1 MQLFCYFCNGFL
13 PKSEMNKLFAFIIFC
28 LSVFPCMAED
38 NNFVLVIDPGHG
50 GKDVGAPGRNN
61 YEKNINLGVALKFGE
76 FVEKRMDDV
85 EVVYT
90 RRRDKFVPL
99 QERANIAN
107 AAKGDLFVS
116 IHTNSLD
123 KRNKNRNKIK
133 GTATY
138 TLGLHR
144 TEDNLEVA
152 MRENSVISLEED
164 YTTTYKGFDPNSAE
178 SYIINEI
185 YQNHYLEQSVDFAS
199 LLQKEFKATAGR
211 IDRGVRQAGFL
222 VIRETAMPSVLVE
235 LDFICNPTQEK
246 YMASEEG
253 QKALAESLYNALVE
267 YRRLNHDGNAKQFEP
282 QKPEQRE
289 DDSKQPLVDK
299 GGSEIVYKVQIL
311 AGRSKLPSNSSEFKG
326 LKGVER
332 HKSGNIYKYTYGSTT
347 DPKEAEKI
355 LRKVKRK
362 FKDAYIVTSKNGKL
376 E

>member
-1 MQLFCYFCNGFL
+1 
-13 PKSEMNKLFAFIIFC
+13 
-28 LSVFPCMAED
+28 MAED

-152 MRENSVISLEED
+152 MRENSVISLEEG
-164 YTTTYKGFDPNSAE
+164 YITTYKGFDPNSAE

-289 DDSKQPLVDK
+289 DDSKQPLVDN

>member
-1 MQLFCYFCNGFL
+1 MS
-13 PKSEMNKLFAFIIFC
+13 KFALFIILCAFF
-28 LSVFPCMAED
+28 FPCMAED
-38 NNFVLVIDPGHG
+38 DNFVLVIDPGHG
-50 GKDVGAPGRNN
+50 GKDVGAPGVNN
-61 YEKNINLGVALKFGE
+61 YEKNINLEVALKFGE
-76 FVEKRMDDV
+76 LVEERMKDA

-123 KRNKNRNKIK
+123 KRNKNRKTIK

-185 YQNHYLEQSVDFAS
+185 YQNHYLEQSVNFAS
-199 LLQKEFKATAGR
+199 ALQKEFVATAGR
-211 IDRGVRQAGFL
+211 VDRGVRQAGFL

-246 YMASEEG
+246 FMASEEG
-253 QKALAESLYNALVE
+253 QEELAESLYNALVE
-267 YRRLNHDGNAKQFEP
+267 YRKGSHAAKAGQFEP
-282 QKPEQRE
+282 EK
-289 DDSKQPLVDK
+289 K
-299 GGSEIVYKVQIL
+299 SEKAKTTTVRKDEVVYKIQIL
-311 AGRSKLPSNSSEFKG
+311 AGRSKLPANSGEFKG

-332 HKSGNIYKYTYGSTT
+332 YKDGRIYKYTYGSTA
-347 DPKEAEKI
+347 DFDEATKI
-355 LRKVKRK
+355 LRSVKRK
-362 FKDAYIVTSKNGKL
+362 FKDAFIVKYKDGKL